1 MTPQVNEESSTVLGY
16 IVSSTRLQ
24 YSWDPWKAQAGR
36 AAVGSPRKCLTRGI
50 HNYSGSPEM
59 MLGQVGQWSSGP
71 MKGRVE
77 LM

>member
-16 IVSSTRLQ
+16 IVSSTKLQ

-59 MLGQVGQWSSGP
+59 TLGQVGQWNSVP
-71 MKGRVE
+71 
-77 LM
+77 